1 MNQPWTISTGQLSTS
16 CYPMD
21 PDKPSKADYAYR
33 FVNENVHEVIQQA
46 VFLFNL

>member
-1 MNQPWTISTGQLSTS
+1 MNRPWTISTGQLSTS

-21 PDKPSKADYAYR
+21 PDKLSKADFTFR
-33 FVNENVHEVIQQA
+33 FVNEIVHEVIQQA